1 MTLFEEYCW
10 MLSYLRDKS
19 IEEMVHTFHH
29 CSYYQS
35 SVKLSDRLSDGLPIC
50 EKEPVRVWLVKPGTN
65 VYAMSR
71 CETHKDNFTVMRR
84 ETVELTPDQIELV
97 RVMFG

>member
-19 IEEMVHTFHH
+19 IEEMVKTFYY
-29 CSYYQS
+29 CSYYQRS
-35 SVKLSDRLSDGLPIC
+35 ETNEKLIIC
-50 EKEPVRVWLVKPGTN
+50 EKEPVRIWLVKPHTT

-71 CETHKDNFTVMRR
+71 CEIHKNYFVIARQA
-84 ETVELTPDQIELV
+84 TVELTPDQIELV